1 MKKLLPILVFAA
13 AGLAQVTK
21 PSVEGIAHLARIE
34 TTVACSGAIKP
45 GSVEAIHKMG
55 FVSIINLR
63 VPTEPGAG
71 IDDEAAAAKAAPIRF
86 FSLPF
91 DGAKPDASVV
101 DRFLTVIAEPGVQP
115 AFIHCSG
122 GNRAAM
128 MWFVKRVLIDH
139 WDTDR
144 AMEEAAQLGLT
155 SESLK
160 AFALDYI
167 KAHKK

>member
-71 IDDEAAAAKAAPIRF
+71 IDDEAAAAKSASSACRSMAPNPMPRWSIAS
-86 FSLPF
+86 SL
-91 DGAKPDASVV
+91 
-101 DRFLTVIAEPGVQP
+101 
-115 AFIHCSG
+115 
-122 GNRAAM
+122 
-128 MWFVKRVLIDH
+128 
-139 WDTDR
+139 
-144 AMEEAAQLGLT
+144 
-155 SESLK
+155 
-160 AFALDYI
+160 
-167 KAHKK
+167 